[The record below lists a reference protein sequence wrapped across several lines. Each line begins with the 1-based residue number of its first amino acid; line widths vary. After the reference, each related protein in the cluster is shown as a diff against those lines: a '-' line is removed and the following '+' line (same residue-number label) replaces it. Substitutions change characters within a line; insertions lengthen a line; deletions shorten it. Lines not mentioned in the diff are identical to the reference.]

1 MKKFVGLRT
10 KTYSILKES
19 NDEDKKAKGTK
30 KCVIKRK
37 LKVQDYKNCLKAAQI
52 DRKAKYLEKTK
63 FNVDNLKE
71 FEKNKLI
78 LKTQQ
83 RFKIERHKIFTDEI
97 DKIDWS
103 SIDDKIMQSIDS
115 TETYA
120 YGTSKDKRCKD
131 V

>member
-37 LKVQDYKNCLKAAQI
+37 L
-52 DRKAKYLEKTK
+52 
-63 FNVDNLKE
+63 NLKE

-97 DKIDWS
+97 DKIAWS

>member
-52 DRKAKYLEKTK
+52 DRKTKYLEKTK

-97 DKIDWS
+97 TRLLEVQLMIK
-103 SIDDKIMQSIDS
+103 
-115 TETYA
+115 
-120 YGTSKDKRCKD
+120 
-131 V
+131 